1 MDGIGRSVN
10 REHSTV
16 PLVDLEEHP
25 AGSSRT
31 ITVPPARVQSA
42 VAREGERIRATRAT
56 QWPGGDVKAGSDN
69 SPDQRTC
76 AGRGVD
82 GDQPCTGAGAAGDP
96 VEDSGGWVERDP
108 TDLGH
113 PTITVDAR
121 GPDEGGRACRLVDR
135 EKAPR
140 VRFGYAVAKPWAI
153 RRRAEQ
159 QCLRDIKCN
168 ARGGRWDR
176 TRGARAGSC
185 QLVTRPRLIDAEISE
200 RGDPANERDLLG
212 PGECGTRS
220 ARACKDRHRNT
231 VCCRGRDRGDT
242 VLLRKRHF
250 HRGCYEGA
258 C

>member
-1 MDGIGRSVN
+1 
-10 REHSTV
+10 
-16 PLVDLEEHP
+16 
-25 AGSSRT
+25 
-31 ITVPPARVQSA
+31 
-42 VAREGERIRATRAT
+42 
-56 QWPGGDVKAGSDN
+56 
-69 SPDQRTC
+69 
-76 AGRGVD
+76 
-82 GDQPCTGAGAAGDP
+82 
-96 VEDSGGWVERDP
+96 
-108 TDLGH
+108 
-113 PTITVDAR
+113 AR

-176 TRGARAGSC
+176 TRGARAGGC

-258 C
+258 CWCGGRLLREDQLAWIHGPEVREVRGQPTESPRGHQRRGVQRLRAQHRNGALREPSK